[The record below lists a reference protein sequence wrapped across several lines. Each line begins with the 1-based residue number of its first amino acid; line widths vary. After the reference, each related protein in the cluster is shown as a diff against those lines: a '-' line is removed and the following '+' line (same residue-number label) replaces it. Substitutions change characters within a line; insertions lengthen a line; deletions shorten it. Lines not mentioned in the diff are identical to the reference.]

1 MIRFL
6 LGAAILMAASAGYA
20 QGLSTCREVIGA
32 TGNATTESGLIYA
45 YTVGEPAI
53 FTLKKQGVDFVLTQG
68 FHQPDVCLPVSV
80 DDVEEW
86 SGWDIQAYPN
96 PVVHHLTIQYAA
108 PDSDADLM
116 AQIVNA
122 YGQVVR
128 TATTVAQGGHELAC
142 GDLQAGF
149 YVLVLT
155 HKDKKTT
162 VSIPFSKV
170 F

>member
-1 MIRFL
+1 MVAL
-6 LGAAILMAASAGYA
+6 LVTCSGYA
-20 QGLSTCREVIGA
+20 QPLSTCHEVIGS
-32 TGNATTESGLIYA
+32 TGNATTENGLRYA
-45 YTVGEPAI
+45 YTVGETAI
-53 FTLKKQGVDFVLTQG
+53 FTLKKQGTNFVLTQG

-80 DDVEEW
+80 DDLEEW
-86 SGWDIQAYPN
+86 NGWDIQAYPN
-96 PVVHHLTIQYAA
+96 PVVEHLTVQYAA
-108 PDSDADLM
+108 PDGSPLM
-116 AQIVNA
+116 AQVFNA

-128 TATTVAQGGHELAC
+128 SGITIAQGGYTLAC

-149 YVLVLT
+149 YVLVLA